1 MPSAASEVSVAVR
14 ALRTA
19 MHESQQAFAYRTKT
33 AIRTIA
39 QYEANRPPKGLML
52 AAFLH
57 LAMAAG
63 QPDLA
68 GVFRK
73 ALYEEIH
80 RTYDLTPAALG
91 DLLR

>member
-1 MPSAASEVSVAVR
+1 MR
-14 ALRTA
+14 
-19 MHESQQAFAYRTKT
+19 ESQQAFAYRMRT

-39 QYEANRPPKGLML
+39 RYEANRPPKGLML

-57 LAMAAG
+57 LAVAAG

-73 ALYEEIH
+73 ALYEEIQSAH
-80 RTYDLTPAALG
+80 GLTPAALG
-91 DLLR
+91 ELLR

>member
-1 MPSAASEVSVAVR
+1 
-14 ALRTA
+14 
-19 MHESQQAFAYRTKT
+19 
-33 AIRTIA
+33 
-39 QYEANRPPKGLML
+39 ML